1 MSSPH
6 IVLLDN
12 HDSFVYN
19 LVDALAGFDTTV
31 FRNTVAVHDVLRAQP
46 DIIVLSPGPG
56 HPRDAGCMMELI
68 DATLGTT
75 PILGVCLGFQPRRF
89 GRTVR
94 PRARE
99 VHPDD
104 PDRGRRYAPRLSGP
118 CHRY

>member
-31 FRNTVAVHDVLRAQP
+31 FRNTVAVDEVLAARP

-56 HPRDAGCMMELI
+56 HPRSA
-68 DATLGTT
+68 
-75 PILGVCLGFQPRRF
+75 
-89 GRTVR
+89 
-94 PRARE
+94 
-99 VHPDD
+99 
-104 PDRGRRYAPRLSGP
+104 GRRAQLP
-118 CHRY
+118 HRGIQEALGSRGTRRGWVWCQGWRR